1 MGKKGKLYLVVL
13 INLLAWG
20 YVGYKVYGALQGDD
34 EQGFSTTSLPVKA
47 IDEAK
52 KEEPLNLS
60 LSYQDPF
67 LKDVNFGAS
76 KHVGQGGSARK
87 PSNVKPSVTAAAV
100 AKPTPSVAATPA
112 VTIRYLGSLKN
123 NDKGTQTAMLSVN
136 ERSVFVKLNE
146 VIEGYTVV
154 EISRDFVRLKK
165 GKEVLNISK

>member
-1 MGKKGKLYLVVL
+1 
-13 INLLAWG
+13 
-20 YVGYKVYGALQGDD
+20 
-34 EQGFSTTSLPVKA
+34 
-47 IDEAK
+47 
-52 KEEPLNLS
+52 
-60 LSYQDPF
+60 
-67 LKDVNFGAS
+67 
-76 KHVGQGGSARK
+76 K